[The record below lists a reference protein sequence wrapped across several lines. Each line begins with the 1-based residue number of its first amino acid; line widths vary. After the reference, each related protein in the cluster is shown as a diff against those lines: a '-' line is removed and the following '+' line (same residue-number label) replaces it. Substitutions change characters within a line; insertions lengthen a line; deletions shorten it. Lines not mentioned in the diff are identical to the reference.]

1 MVLQLPPL
9 KNFAVVFIYRKGRKQ
24 EGAPP
29 ALAMDFFG
37 GDPAR
42 TVKYIGF
49 ATPLKNFTVA
59 FFCKYVCANIIYIYI
74 YICVFKYM
82 YVYIYIYECMKV

>member
-9 KNFAVVFIYRKGRKQ
+9 KNFTVVFIYRRGRKQ

-29 ALAMDFFG
+29 ALAMVFFG

-42 TVKYIGF
+42 TVKYHGF
-49 ATPLKNFTVA
+49 ATTTSKISPLHFPVSM
-59 FFCKYVCANIIYIYI
+59 FVPIYIYT
-74 YICVFKYM
+74 
-82 YVYIYIYECMKV
+82 YVYLTTCMCIYIYKYMNV